1 MLIFINQL
9 ASSTYPMKFTNA
21 AAERLSV
28 KPNEVYIE
36 FLTRNLGASRE
47 EVLDVVKRSGI
58 SARRISE
65 YLLRHQ
71 QVSKIAAETM
81 FHES

>member
-1 MLIFINQL
+1 MNQL
-9 ASSTYPMKFTNA
+9 AASIDPMKFTDA
-21 AAERLSV
+21 AAERHSV

-47 EVLDVVKRSGI
+47 EVLDVVRRSGI

-65 YLLRHQ
+65 FLLKHQ
-71 QVSKIAAETM
+71 QVKKIAAETL
-81 FHES
+81 FYES